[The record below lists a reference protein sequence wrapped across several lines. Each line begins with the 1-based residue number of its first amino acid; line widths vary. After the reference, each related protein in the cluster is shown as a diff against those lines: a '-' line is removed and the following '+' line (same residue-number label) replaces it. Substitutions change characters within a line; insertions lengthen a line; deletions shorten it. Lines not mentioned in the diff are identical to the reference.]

1 MKFDILIA
9 GVGGQGVVLASRL
22 LATAAMDA
30 GFHVATAETIGMA
43 QREGSVTSHVRIGD
57 DVCGSLIPQG
67 TADLI
72 IGLEPAEA
80 ARNLGYMRKGGS
92 IIVNEHAIVPSA
104 QGPVKYEPDRL
115 ISFLRDKCQDHC
127 QNMISADFTRLA
139 KDAGTYKAANVAMI
153 AAAAGAGLL
162 PFPEEYLWDVLEK
175 LIPEKHR
182 DVNRRVFDR
191 AIESVPK
198 SEGIRTKR
206 AMTEGCETNV

>member
-57 DVCGSLIPQG
+57 GVCGSLIPQG
-67 TADLI
+67 KADLL

-80 ARNLGYMRKGGS
+80 ARNLLFLGKDGNM
-92 IIVNEHAIVPSA
+92 IVNEHAIMPST
-104 QGPVKYEPDRL
+104 QGCDEYDPGTILD
-115 ISFLRDKCQDHC
+115 FLKGSCPGT
-127 QNMISADFTRLA
+127 ITADFTELA
-139 KDAGTYKAANVAMI
+139 RDAGTYKAANVAMI

-162 PFPEEYLWDVLEK
+162 PFSKEYLWDVLEK
-175 LIPEKHR
+175 MIPEKYR

-191 AIESVPK
+191 AIESVSGNNRK
-198 SEGIRTKR
+198 VINKD
-206 AMTEGCETNV
+206 

>member
-43 QREGSVTSHVRIGD
+43 QREGSVTSHVRIGN

-67 TADLI
+67 KADLL

-80 ARNLGYMRKGGS
+80 ARNLLFLGKDGNM
-92 IIVNEHAIVPSA
+92 IVNEHAIMPST
-104 QGPVKYEPDRL
+104 QGCDEYDPGTILD
-115 ISFLRDKCQDHC
+115 FLKGSCPGT
-127 QNMISADFTRLA
+127 ITADFTELA
-139 KDAGTYKAANVAMI
+139 RDAGTYKAANVAMI

-162 PFPEEYLWDVLEK
+162 PFSKEYLWDVLEK
-175 LIPEKHR
+175 MIPEKYR

-191 AIESVPK
+191 AIESVSGNNRK
-198 SEGIRTKR
+198 VINKD
-206 AMTEGCETNV
+206 